1 MFVVFLPPQDLWG
14 SPSVKC
20 VWHAQLWS
28 ILWHAHL
35 WSVFGTH
42 NCEERFGI
50 HNYETYFGMHN
61 YEARFGMHNY
71 EAHFGMHNCEAYFGM
86 QVCLACTTVKSV
98 HTQLWNT
105 LWHAKLWSCEACFG
119 MRINEAH
126 FGMHNCASPS
136 IHTAALSLY
145 KYQDAHLVSHSIQL
159 AVLEQQSHLLQR
171 FHCILLLLQ
180 ARVLQQA
187 LHHLHATCRAHD
199 INNLYLA
206 SANTAIN
213 MFNPLTTGTRDASE
227 VTHMY

>member
-28 ILWHAHL
+28 ILWHAQL
-35 WSVFGTH
+35 WSVFGMH

-50 HNYETYFGMHN
+50 HNYETHFGMHN
-61 YEARFGMHNY
+61 YEARFGMH
-71 EAHFGMHNCEAYFGM
+71 H
-86 QVCLACTTVKSV
+86 
-98 HTQLWNT
+98 
-105 LWHAKLWSCEACFG
+105 CEACFG
-119 MRINEAH
+119 MCNNEAH

-199 INNLYLA
+199 INNLYLS

-213 MFNPLTTGTRDASE
+213 MFNPLTAGTRDASE